1 MRNKTD
7 TLIHNLQSTVRGGC
21 MKSVTAKKSASKRSQ
36 AKLMPAE
43 DTLAQ
48 TPSLLNK
55 NNGANFGKVVAMFAD
70 NFGSVLLIF
79 AAFLIGMLFTEV
91 RYLKKTS
98 QPAPAQVAQAPQPQ
112 EPEAVPLTDK
122 VWKELINTK
131 PAFEMGDKNAKV
143 TIVEFTDYQC
153 PFCARFFQQSHKAIV
168 DEYIK
173 TNKARLMVFDYP
185 LGFHPNAKP
194 ASEFARCAGE
204 QGKYE
209 AIHDALFAQQDAWA
223 NLSGEAL
230 TAKFEDMLKS
240 AGGNTA
246 SAIACLKEGRYS
258 KAVDE
263 SFALGGKV
271 GVSGTPSFIIN
282 KELVVGAQP
291 TAVFKSAID
300 KNL

>member
-1 MRNKTD
+1 MKATTTRKSAAKRSAVKQVTP
-7 TLIHNLQSTVRGGC
+7 ILQSVVSQNQPVSKPSTV
-21 MKSVTAKKSASKRSQ
+21 
-36 AKLMPAE
+36 
-43 DTLAQ
+43 
-48 TPSLLNK
+48 NI
-55 NNGANFGKVVAMFAD
+55 GKAVALFAD
-70 NFGSVLLIF
+70 NFGSVLLVV

-91 RYLKKTS
+91 RYLKKAS
-98 QPAPAQVAQAPQPQ
+98 QPNPAQAAQAPQPQ
-112 EPEAVPLTDK
+112 EPEAAPLTDEA
-122 VWKELINTK
+122 WKELINTK

-153 PFCARFFQQSHKAIV
+153 PFCARFFQQTHKAIV
-168 DEYIK
+168 EEYIK

-223 NLSGEAL
+223 NLTGEAL
-230 TAKFEDMLKS
+230 TAKFEEMLKT
-240 AGGNTA
+240 AGGNVGP
-246 SAIACLKEGRYS
+246 AIACLKEGRYS

-263 SFALGGKV
+263 AFALGGKV

>member
-1 MRNKTD
+1 
-7 TLIHNLQSTVRGGC
+7 
-21 MKSVTAKKSASKRSQ
+21 MKATTTKKSPAKR
-36 AKLMPAE
+36 PAVKHLSPVAE
-43 DTLAQ
+43 SVATENQVTEKSSAVNVGKIV
-48 TPSLLNK
+48 SL
-55 NNGANFGKVVAMFAD
+55 FAD
-70 NFGSVLLIF
+70 NFGSVLLIV

-91 RYLKKTS
+91 RYLKKAS
-98 QPAPAQVAQAPQPQ
+98 QPTPAQAAQAQQPQ
-112 EPEAVPLTDK
+112 EPEAAPLTDEA
-122 VWKELINTK
+122 WKELINTK

-153 PFCARFFQQSHKAIV
+153 PFCARFFQQTHKALV
-168 DEYIK
+168 EEYIK

-223 NLSGEAL
+223 NLTGEAL
-230 TAKFEDMLKS
+230 TAKFEEMLKA
-240 AGGNTA
+240 AGGNPGP
-246 SAIACLKEGRYS
+246 AIACLKEGRYG